1 MKIQR
6 FAAIL
11 TVLAALG
18 FGLQDTEMMEYIMAK
33 KPTKEET
40 DKPERSAFKVKGAD
54 VVITR
59 LGDRETLQ
67 IEGRVVEF
75 FQTEEGYLLKRD
87 VFHHPAKSL
96 REAVER
102 YLESEAAQ

>member
-1 MKIQR
+1 M
-6 FAAIL
+6 
-11 TVLAALG
+11 T
-18 FGLQDTEMMEYIMAK
+18 K
-33 KPTKEET
+33 KPTQERT

-67 IEGRVVEF
+67 IDGRVTEF
-75 FQTEEGYLLKRD
+75 IRTKDGYRLKRD
-87 VFHHPAKSL
+87 VFHKPAKSL